1 MNKHDELLRKIED
14 LLEEARSHINLAIAA
29 KNLNFAVARATEARF
44 DIRQITSRLQSLAAD
59 FQLLADEYEKMREM
73 LMEAEEIVDRIL
85 KHPSY
90 EGTQTRLCADKYREK
105 YPKQVKAQQ
114 SGEEGENNER

>member
-14 LLEEARSHINLAIAA
+14 LLEEARSHINLAIDA

-59 FQLLADEYEKMREM
+59 FQLLADEYEKLREM
-73 LMEAEEIVDRIL
+73 GKEVQDRLTWTIKACTVDRDAKFEL
-85 KHPSY
+85 ESLLSTV
-90 EGTQTRLCADKYREK
+90 EDAL
-105 YPKQVKAQQ
+105 KAQQ
-114 SGEEGENNER
+114 SGEEGER